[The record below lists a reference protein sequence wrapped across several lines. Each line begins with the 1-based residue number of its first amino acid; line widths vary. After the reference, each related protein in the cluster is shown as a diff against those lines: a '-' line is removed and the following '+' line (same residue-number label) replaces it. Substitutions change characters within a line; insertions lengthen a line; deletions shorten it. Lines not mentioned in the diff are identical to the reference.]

1 VRQSALSGA
10 GVLSSSVE
18 PDRGKDI
25 IHRGVPLSSNH
36 GCCNQAFDLWRL
48 QVTVRSPWLHFWCD
62 RNALHQAKREDDP
75 WDFLLT
81 ASGTTNGTTQR
92 QAAGVSCAR
101 SRNGATGSRRMASRS
116 EDANGA
122 SRLNQVVTIF
132 TFRWPAH
139 GLIAR

>member
-1 VRQSALSGA
+1 MVFAFRSKGRIAASGSVRQSALSGA

-101 SRNGATGSRRMASRS
+101 SRNGATG
-116 EDANGA
+116 
-122 SRLNQVVTIF
+122 
-132 TFRWPAH
+132 
-139 GLIAR
+139 